1 MSDQKDRTVVN
12 GDQVRVNYIGRFA
25 DGSVF
30 DSS

>member
-1 MSDQKDRTVVN
+1 MSDQKDRTVVD

-30 DSS
+30 DS